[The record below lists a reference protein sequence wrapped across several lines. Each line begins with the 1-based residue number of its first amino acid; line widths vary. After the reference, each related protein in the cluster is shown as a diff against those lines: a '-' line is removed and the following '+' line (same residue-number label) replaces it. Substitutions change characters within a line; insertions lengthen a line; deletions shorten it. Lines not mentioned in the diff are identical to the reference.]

1 MGTDDSRSSALALG
15 SIGVALGETGRAI
28 DAWSRLLT
36 GVALLA
42 CALPPP
48 AGAIWFVILTAALA
62 AGFGQLYFALR
73 LTFDRPIFAAWIDRE
88 DADPD
93 RTGDLAAFD
102 AALAATGLR
111 PAAPSTR
118 PLAERV
124 RGTRHL
130 LRMQTTLFIV
140 QIIAALAGA
149 LVLLAH

>member
-1 MGTDDSRSSALALG
+1 MSTDTPQTSAKAL
-15 SIGVALGETGRAI
+15 STIGAALGETGRAI
-28 DAWSRLLT
+28 DRWSRLLT

-48 AGAIWFVILTAALA
+48 AGAIWPVTLIAALA

-73 LTFDRPIFAAWIDRE
+73 LAFDRPIFAAWTSRE
-88 DADPD
+88 DIAPD
-93 RTGDLAAFD
+93 MTSDLAAFD

-111 PAAPSTR
+111 PAAPATR
-118 PLAERV
+118 PLTERV

-140 QIIAALAGA
+140 QIIAAAAG
-149 LVLLAH
+149 VLLLLTH

>member
-1 MGTDDSRSSALALG
+1 MSTDDPRTSAKAL
-15 SIGVALGETGRAI
+15 STIGVALGETGRAI
-28 DAWSRLLT
+28 DRWSRLLT

-48 AGAIWFVILTAALA
+48 AGAIWPVTLIAALG
-62 AGFGQLYFALR
+62 AGIGQLYFALR
-73 LTFDRPIFAAWIDRE
+73 LAFDRPIFAAWINQE

-111 PAAPSTR
+111 LAAPTPR

-140 QIIAALAGA
+140 QIIAAAAG
-149 LVLLAH
+149 VLLLLTH